1 MAERRS
7 CTFQS
12 CLYEQRVFDL
22 HIMGFY
28 HQTESIKLLLSARLD
43 PRVCLSSSSL
53 EAMSV
58 LVETNIGSMTIDLFT
73 DECPNATK
81 NFLKLCKVG
90 CVCFV
95 CLPVYVSV

>member
-1 MAERRS
+1 
-7 CTFQS
+7 
-12 CLYEQRVFDL
+12 
-22 HIMGFY
+22 
-28 HQTESIKLLLSARLD
+28 
-43 PRVCLSSSSL
+43 
-53 EAMSV
+53 MSV